1 MANKRCKKNMKEYSD
16 IELYVPQLKN
26 EFLLFEIDIKDYKYM
41 FTEKV

>member
-1 MANKRCKKNMKEYSD
+1 MKEYSD